1 MNLSPSLFNFFFKYG
16 YHQGSLFMGF
26 RHHPWVPLSSFLKKL
41 KYRFHPLWISTNHLK
56 VFLSMKSFISHLTLL
71 KHFLSMGSFMVPL
84 YILRNLFKHG
94 AHPYTCA
101 LWFITQGFNLSF
113 HMKKI

>member
-1 MNLSPSLFNFFFKYG
+1 
-16 YHQGSLFMGF
+16 
-26 RHHPWVPLSSFLKKL
+26 
-41 KYRFHPLWISTNHLK
+41 
-56 VFLSMKSFISHLTLL
+56 MKSFISHLTLL

-101 LWFITQGFNLSF
+101 LWFITQGFNPSF
-113 HMKKI
+113 HMKRKFDQIIVVTEYSYKSLRINTTKTWGVTHGSK

>member
-1 MNLSPSLFNFFFKYG
+1 
-16 YHQGSLFMGF
+16 
-26 RHHPWVPLSSFLKKL
+26 
-41 KYRFHPLWISTNHLK
+41 
-56 VFLSMKSFISHLTLL
+56 
-71 KHFLSMGSFMVPL
+71 MGSFMVPL

-101 LWFITQGFNLSF
+101 LWFITQGFNPSF